1 MVLFPLIAPVNV
13 DMLFF
18 QFAIFFYA
26 YGCYLHWGFE
36 SNWPDAHHPWINT
49 AYQHNLHHNKSI
61 MNKPLHTGFMFKV
74 WDQAFGTVYNGKC
87 DCVKCLQEA
96 GQRTREQFDKVE
108 KPDYSVLLQPSFW
121 STQLKSGAWDLAPK
135 VAIGAPL
142 IWGLCFALQAHTVQG
157 VEM

>member
-74 WDQAFGTVYNGKC
+74 WDQAFGTVYLILSLILSLLLSLSRCG
-87 DCVKCLQEA
+87 
-96 GQRTREQFDKVE
+96 TR
-108 KPDYSVLLQPSFW
+108 P
-121 STQLKSGAWDLAPK
+121 LAPSTTES
-135 VAIGAPL
+135 AIVSSASRRPGSARASSSTRWRSQTTACSCSRPS
-142 IWGLCFALQAHTVQG
+142 GRPS
-157 VEM
+157 